1 MDGLISRRHLSLDLA
16 LTLLARVREEA
27 EARDLSLAAAVVEA
41 RR

>member
-1 MDGLISRRHLSLDLA
+1 VDGLISRRHLSLDLA